1 MFGRKKVSIDF
12 KPACYQSMIAAAKK
26 GNSSNSDVI
35 NTLIEVFL
43 QSSPD
48 VLQNIGTCCQQRY
61 IAEKEAANALTGYFR
76 EEKLSLAEQYL
87 KITEYC
93 GVKLPEIDPGMK
105 KIYLKEGYVIIPEDW
120 IVLPDVYGSADQ
132 CMYAGVVESRN
143 CEKYHIPHF
152 VFFSNF
158 ASASEYPADLDDRVF
173 ASCASVYSDFSRIY
187 NMQRP
192 IPDGDRTDPE
202 GLELIKQWYEAPQ
215 FGIFPIEE
223 KEDPTKP
230 AYDPPYGAL
239 IVRDV

>member
-12 KPACYQSMIAAAKK
+12 KPVCYQSMIAAAKK

-48 VLQNIGTCCQQRY
+48 VLQDIGTCCQQRY

-120 IVLPDVYGSADQ
+120 IVFPDVYGSA
-132 CMYAGVVESRN
+132 CM
-143 CEKYHIPHF
+143 
-152 VFFSNF
+152 
-158 ASASEYPADLDDRVF
+158 PAL
-173 ASCASVYSDFSRIY
+173 
-187 NMQRP
+187 
-192 IPDGDRTDPE
+192 
-202 GLELIKQWYEAPQ
+202 
-215 FGIFPIEE
+215 
-223 KEDPTKP
+223 
-230 AYDPPYGAL
+230 
-239 IVRDV
+239 